1 MIFYVEDS
9 FRMPGLSLE
18 FSFHLLKIKNADSA
32 IFEAYYYPKTFTL
45 NWKDKM
51 YT

>member
-18 FSFHLLKIKNADSA
+18 FSFHLLKIKNADST
-32 IFEAYYYPKTFTL
+32 IFEAYYYHKTFTL
-45 NWKDKM
+45 HWKDKM